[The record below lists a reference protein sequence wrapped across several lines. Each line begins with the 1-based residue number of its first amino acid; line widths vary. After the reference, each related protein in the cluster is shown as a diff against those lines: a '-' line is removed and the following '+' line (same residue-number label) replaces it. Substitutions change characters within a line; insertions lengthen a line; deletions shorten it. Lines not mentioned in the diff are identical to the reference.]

1 MFEQWGV
8 YVLTV
13 PRKSAREVLKRCEVL
28 TREVPSSQ
36 PCTIKTQLKL
46 REVAALPSDTVRS
59 HLPRAATSKPLLCV
73 AFKMTCGRSRP
84 LSVRTSLVRTSLL
97 TPRVWTSREDLRG
110 MVSYTL
116 AQFSRW
122 PCAGW
127 VCTDRASHTKV
138 LAHERSSSGVSEVL
152 TRVRGPHHES
162 GLPPVILKAYRLRW
176 QPLVG
181 AHTPCGSTA

>member
-1 MFEQWGV
+1 MNLPWGSMFEQWGV

-84 LSVRTSLVRTSLL
+84 LSVGEDLSGEDL
-97 TPRVWTSREDLRG
+97 TPH
-110 MVSYTL
+110 
-116 AQFSRW
+116 A
-122 PCAGW
+122 A
-127 VCTDRASHTKV
+127 
-138 LAHERSSSGVSEVL
+138 
-152 TRVRGPHHES
+152 
-162 GLPPVILKAYRLRW
+162 
-176 QPLVG
+176 
-181 AHTPCGSTA
+181 